1 MKKGDAPI
9 KMEKSQKPNVEIKKK
24 KLLQRYHF
32 KVKTNLTLSI

>member
-24 KLLQRYHF
+24 KKNNCYKDTILKLKQ
-32 KVKTNLTLSI
+32 I